1 MSLLKKIGKVD
12 LLKLQV
18 GVERKRQ
25 VEDGFFD
32 GRFYPRT
39 EKSKKEYS
47 RKRKYNNYEDDDT
60 V

>member
-1 MSLLKKIGKVD
+1 MASKSKNKKVD
-12 LLKLQV
+12 FNKMRV
-18 GVERKRQ
+18 GVERRNQ
-25 VEDGFFD
+25 IEDGFFD